1 MSTLELTDN
10 GLTID
15 GTKATDE
22 LDKFYMASP
31 VGALSTAVGDTFYG
45 INHRLMP
52 NPLPINKDHYG
63 MTFFTRPLMNMTS
76 GNLRQV
82 RQMIPLLNT
91 EARSIPRIIRLLFDK
106 NLNKY
111 ESLSSPFVD
120 NNQAFIPFLT
130 DTLLSI
136 SGWPDIEAP
145 MYNSQEGGYKESYSF
160 VDGITLNYTTYNIQA
175 SFRNVYGDPI
185 TSFFF
190 YWLHYMSFV
199 YQGLMVPYPNMLLEN
214 EIDYQTRIYRLVLD
228 ANRNKV
234 TKIAACGAAFP
245 YAISIGASFNY
256 EADKPLNPSNDQIT
270 VPFKCMGAMYQD
282 DILIYEFNKTV
293 SYFNRHMRE
302 SERAAVYTKIPTEYL
317 ILFNHRGY
325 PRIDPNTYE
334 LEWWIDKETYKA
346 IMSNV
351 TYRPDNAN
359 ISLKP
364 EKR

>member
-1 MSTLELTDN
+1 MTTLELTDN

-15 GTKATDE
+15 GKKASDE
-22 LDKFYMASP
+22 LDNLYMSSP
-31 VGALSTAVGDTFYG
+31 VGAIDTSVGDTFYG

-52 NPLPINKDHYG
+52 NLLPINKDHYG

-76 GNLRQV
+76 GNLRMV

-91 EARSIPRIIRLLFDK
+91 NPRSIPRIIRLLFDK
-106 NLNKY
+106 NLNKV
-111 ESLSSPFVD
+111 ESVESPFVD
-120 NNQAFIPFLT
+120 SQQAFIPFLT

-145 MYNSQEGGYKESYSF
+145 MYNSQEGAYKESYSF
-160 VDGITLNYTTYNIQA
+160 VDGLTLNYTTYNIQA
-175 SFRNVYGDPI
+175 SFRNVYGDPV

-199 YQGLMVPYPNMLLEN
+199 YQGLMVPYPNMLIRN

-245 YAISIGASFNY
+245 YAVSIGASFNY
-256 EADKPLNPSNDQIT
+256 EAERPLNNSNDQIT
-270 VPFKCMGAMYQD
+270 VPFKCMGVIYQD
-282 DILIYEFNKTV
+282 DILVHEFNKTV
-293 SYFNRHMRE
+293 AYFNDGMSDLNRKTK
-302 SERAAVYTKIPTEYL
+302 YIKIPTEYL

-325 PRIDPNTYE
+325 PRIDVNTYE
-334 LEWWIDKETYKA
+334 LEWWIDKETYKT
-346 IMSNV
+346 IMAQVKYQPNSSS
-351 TYRPDNAN
+351 
-359 ISLKP
+359 ISLDPTRK
-364 EKR
+364 

>member
-1 MSTLELTDN
+1 MTTLELTDN

-15 GTKATDE
+15 GKKAGDE
-22 LDKFYMASP
+22 LDKFYMSSP

-82 RQMIPLLNT
+82 RQMIPLLNVNPL
-91 EARSIPRIIRLLFDK
+91 SIPRIIRQLFDK
-106 NLNKY
+106 NLEKY
-111 ESLSSPFVD
+111 ESIKCPFVD
-120 NNQAFIPFLT
+120 NQQAFIPFLT

-145 MYNSQEGGYKESYSF
+145 MYNSQEGVYKESYSF
-160 VDGITLNYTTYNIQA
+160 VDGLTLNYTTYNIQA
-175 SFRNVYGDPI
+175 SFRNVVGDPV

-199 YQGLMVPYPNMLLEN
+199 YQGLMVPYPDKLIKN
-214 EIDYQTRIYRLVLD
+214 EVDYQTRIYRLVLD
-228 ANRNKV
+228 ANRNRV

-245 YAISIGASFNY
+245 YAISIGAAFNY
-256 EADKPLNPSNDQIT
+256 EAEKPLNPSNDQIT
-270 VPFKCMGAMYQD
+270 VPFKCMGAIYQD
-282 DILIYEFNKTV
+282 DILVHEFNKTV
-293 SYFNRHMRE
+293 GYFNADMRD
-302 SERAAVYTKIPTEYL
+302 SVRKTRYTKIPTEYL

-325 PRIDPNTYE
+325 PRIDINTYE
-334 LEWWIDKETYKA
+334 LEWWIDKETYKSVIA
-346 IMSNV
+346 NV
-351 TYRPDNAN
+351 KYKPESSK
-359 ISLKP
+359 ISLDP
-364 EKR
+364 TR